1 MKNSLVFFLLC
12 LLFVFVQSCDID
24 LGSKDNEIGGDQSTM
39 SAVGTTV
46 SSSGAAIAGVSNLS
60 ASVVSVADG
69 VSTYSGTGKVT
80 NSTIKNIISS
90 LPGVAVNGDNVSVT
104 GFKYKQT
111 TEGIESYFELGP
123 GVIVNYSSG
132 VGDTYP
138 VGDTGRTRTV
148 VSKST
153 TDDYPYGLYNI
164 KVLKVE
170 EPIPTTKSTSGL
182 GVTKVTY
189 WANHKFGLVGIQYD
203 FVDGTTAKFPIY
215 CSTTN

>member
-1 MKNSLVFFLLC
+1 MKNSLMFFLLC
-12 LLFVFVQSCDID
+12 LLFVFVQSCEKDS
-24 LGSKDNEIGGDQSTM
+24 GSNVKIGGDPSAM

-46 SSSGAAIAGVSNLS
+46 SSSGAAVAGVSSLS
-60 ASVVSVADG
+60 ASVVSVTDG
-69 VSTYSGTGKVT
+69 VSTYTGSGVVT
-80 NSTIKNIISS
+80 NAAIKNIISG
-90 LPGVAVNGDNVSVT
+90 LPGVTVSGNNVTVT

-123 GVIVNYSSG
+123 GIIVDYSSS

-153 TDDYPYGLYNI
+153 TDDYSYGFYNI
-164 KVLKVE
+164 KVMKVE
-170 EPIPTTKSTSGL
+170 EPIPATKSTSGL
-182 GVTKVTY
+182 GVNKVTY
-189 WANHKFGLVGIQYD
+189 WANHKFGLVGVQYD
-203 FVDGTTAKFPIY
+203 FVDGTTAKFPVY

>member
-1 MKNSLVFFLLC
+1 MKNLIGCFLLG
-12 LLFVFVQSCDID
+12 LLFVCVQSCEKDS
-24 LGSKDNEIGGDQSTM
+24 GSNVKIGGDPSAM

-46 SSSGAAIAGVSNLS
+46 SSASAAIAGVSNLT

-69 VSTYSGTGKVT
+69 VSTYSGSGVVT
-80 NSTIKNIISS
+80 NTTIKNIISS
-90 LPGVAVNGDNVSVT
+90 FPGVAVNGNNVSVT
-104 GFKYKQT
+104 GFQYKQT

-123 GVIVNYSSG
+123 GIIVDYSSS
-132 VGDTYP
+132 VGATYP

-153 TDDYPYGLYNI
+153 DDDYFYRGLNI
-164 KVLKVE
+164 KVMKVE
-170 EPIPTTKSTSGL
+170 EPIPATKSTNGL

-189 WANHKFGLVGIQYD
+189 WANHKFGLVGVQYD
-203 FVDGTTAKFPIY
+203 FVDGTTAKFPVN

>member
-1 MKNSLVFFLLC
+1 MKNSFVYSLLV
-12 LLFVFVQSCDID
+12 LLFVFVQSCE
-24 LGSKDNEIGGDQSTM
+24 KDSDSNVKIGGDLSTM

-46 SSSGAAIAGVSNLS
+46 SSSSVAIAGVSNLS
-60 ASVVSVADG
+60 ASVVSVSDG
-69 VSTYSGTGKVT
+69 VSTYSGSGIVT
-80 NSTIKNIISS
+80 NTTIKNIISS
-90 LPGVAVNGDNVSVT
+90 FPGVTVSGNNVSIT

-111 TEGIESYFELGP
+111 TEGIESNFELGP
-123 GVIVNYSSG
+123 GIIVDYSSS

-153 TDDYPYGLYNI
+153 TDDYSYGFYNI
-164 KVLKVE
+164 KVMKVE

-182 GVTKVTY
+182 GVSKVTY
-189 WANHKFGLVGIQYD
+189 WANHKFGLVGVQYD
-203 FVDGTTAKFPIY
+203 FADGTTAKFPVY